1 MTEREHKML
10 LIFACLCLLLL
21 IFRVRGYI
29 GGSPAASE
37 PSSSEPAVTAVVL
50 NNDA

>member
-10 LIFACLCLLLL
+10 LVFACLCLLLL

-29 GGSPAASE
+29 GGSPKADPAPAE
-37 PSSSEPAVTAVVL
+37 PVVTAAVL
-50 NNDA
+50 NNGN

>member
-29 GGSPAASE
+29 GGSPASSE
-37 PSSSEPAVTAVVL
+37 PSSSETAVTAVVL
-50 NNDA
+50 NNDN